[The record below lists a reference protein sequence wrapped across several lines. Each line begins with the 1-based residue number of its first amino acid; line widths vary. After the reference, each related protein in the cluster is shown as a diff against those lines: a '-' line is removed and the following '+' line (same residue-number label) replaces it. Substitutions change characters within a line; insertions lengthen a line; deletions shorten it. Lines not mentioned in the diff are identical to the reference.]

1 MGSATSNPDI
11 TIQVLE
17 AAVVD
22 AFADRRIVIFGQIGT
37 TGTPTA
43 VSDALNTGIEALTTA
58 EIKTLFGID
67 SNMTNTVLDCKASN
81 GSKSPID
88 AVGVDAGAGNA
99 ATGTITFVGTA
110 TSAGEYKVSIVDEE
124 KYQVTVVIPDTTDE
138 TAAALAVKTACDLLV
153 DAVFSSG
160 VALGVYTATAND
172 TGTNANHYGIKIEG
186 VVPGL
191 VATIAS
197 FQTLAT
203 GTGVPTITSTLDAIE
218 GIRYTGVVWPEDW
231 ATTAIITE
239 FEARFN
245 PTNAIMDGTI
255 FQGKTAIYADD
266 LAAGPLL
273 NTQVICLMGSPLL
286 ALADN
291 KGPAI
296 VRPADWVASEFAGI
310 RARRLTPDAPI
321 ADYVTTTSGR
331 LDAFGGPHT
340 ASLPYFNTPLNLTPT
355 TAATNLWTTE
365 EQSALEAS
373 GFTTYG
379 VNSAQT
385 GMLMGPVVTTRT
397 TDAGGNPNVS
407 FLYLNYVDTGSV
419 CREIFFNV
427 LKSTYA
433 QSRSTAGDLIADL
446 SMTNAE
452 AVKAEALRIYKFLT
466 TKGLTQA
473 GRAAESFFSANTTVT
488 LDASTG
494 TYTMVSDLPIVT
506 QVRNINYALQ
516 LSFTIEG
523 TGTQI
528 TV

>member
-1 MGSATSNPDI
+1 
-11 TIQVLE
+11 
-17 AAVVD
+17 
-22 AFADRRIVIFGQIGT
+22 
-37 TGTPTA
+37 
-43 VSDALNTGIEALTTA
+43 
-58 EIKTLFGID
+58 
-67 SNMTNTVLDCKASN
+67 
-81 GSKSPID
+81 
-88 AVGVDAGAGNA
+88 
-99 ATGTITFVGTA
+99 
-110 TSAGEYKVSIVDEE
+110 
-124 KYQVTVVIPDTTDE
+124 
-138 TAAALAVKTACDLLV
+138 
-153 DAVFSSG
+153 
-160 VALGVYTATAND
+160 
-172 TGTNANHYGIKIEG
+172 
-186 VVPGL
+186 
-191 VATIAS
+191 
-197 FQTLAT
+197 
-203 GTGVPTITSTLDAIE
+203 
-218 GIRYTGVVWPEDW
+218 
-231 ATTAIITE
+231 
-239 FEARFN
+239 
-245 PTNAIMDGTI
+245 
-255 FQGKTAIYADD
+255 
-266 LAAGPLL
+266 
-273 NTQVICLMGSPLL
+273 
-286 ALADN
+286 
-291 KGPAI
+291 
-296 VRPADWVASEFAGI
+296 
-310 RARRLTPDAPI
+310 LTPDAPI

-340 ASLPYFNTPLNLTPT
+340 ASLPYFNTPLDLTPT

-397 TDAGGNPNVS
+397 TDGGGNPNVS

-419 CREIFFNV
+419 CREIFHNV

-473 GRAAESFFSANTTVT
+473 GRAAESYFSANTTVT